1 MRSVERMTPQRKIKI
16 RLLEV
21 NNELLRLTNLAEE
34 NYNSEISN
42 KFGELYTKSKQLL
55 KCLEGKK

>member
-1 MRSVERMTPQRKIKI
+1 MTPQRKIKI